1 MHTSSDLQLHSGY
14 FLVLVLDRLF
24 DTLDSR
30 IRKWKVNNKSSR
42 NGRVSNL
49 RRSLSRSLS
58 SSFSSYTPK
67 RSSSNGNGSE
77 KETEIKDKDEV
88 MDEKFNV
95 AFQITAAIR
104 YLVSHSSVVSAILP
118 YGSLSQKAHHYFH
131 IIVALSLCHIQGL
144 KASQH
149 WL

>member
-14 FLVLVLDRLF
+14 FLVLDRLF

-131 IIVALSLCHIQGL
+131 ICSTLTLSYSGT
-144 KASQH
+144 
-149 WL
+149 

>member
-1 MHTSSDLQLHSGY
+1 
-14 FLVLVLDRLF
+14 
-24 DTLDSR
+24 
-30 IRKWKVNNKSSR
+30 
-42 NGRVSNL
+42 
-49 RRSLSRSLS
+49 
-58 SSFSSYTPK
+58 
-67 RSSSNGNGSE
+67 
-77 KETEIKDKDEV
+77 

-118 YGSLSQKAHHYFH
+118 YYGSLSQKAHHHFH
-131 IIVALSLCHIQGL
+131 IIVALPLCHIQGL